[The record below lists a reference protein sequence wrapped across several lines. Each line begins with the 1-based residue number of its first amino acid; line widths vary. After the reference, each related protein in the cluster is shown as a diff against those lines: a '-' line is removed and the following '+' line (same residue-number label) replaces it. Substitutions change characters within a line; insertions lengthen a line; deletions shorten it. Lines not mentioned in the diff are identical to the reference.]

1 MSDFSKVLK
10 QLRKE
15 RSLTQTELSKALG
28 ISCSTISM
36 YERGEREPAFEM
48 QEAIADYFNV
58 SMDFL
63 HGKSFAQG
71 WHPNNNHAGTGMN
84 DEELKVA
91 LFGGD
96 SEVTD
101 DMWDEVKRFAEFV
114 KEKNKSGNS

>member
-1 MSDFSKVLK
+1 MSDLGKILK

-15 RSLTQTELSKALG
+15 RGLTQTELSKALG
-28 ISCSTISM
+28 VSCSTISM
-36 YERGEREPAFEM
+36 YERGEREPATEM

-63 HGKSFAQG
+63 HGRSFAQRWG
-71 WHPNNNHAGTGMN
+71 IGSHADDQIN
-84 DEELKVA
+84 DEKLKVA

-114 KEKNKSGNS
+114 KEKNKSGNN

>member
-15 RSLTQTELSKALG
+15 RGLTQTDLSKILG

-71 WHPNNNHAGTGMN
+71 WHPNKIDTRTN

-114 KEKNKSGNS
+114 KEKNKGGNN